1 MSDALIFVWTQFAQI
16 YAAYWTYVF
25 PSSGGMDPATKHGPQ
40 SRATRG
46 RITIGMNSFSKFSN
60 RLRGQSRALLI
71 GSAML
76 VTTLFAAP
84 AALALEPAGGFAD
97 VAAIALPAYV
107 DIATTQTAA
116 GPGRPNAPEG
126 GPFDEFFRDFFEGLP
141 DQGQG
146 RRIGSQGSG
155 FVIDPSGIIVTNNHV
170 VAGADQVVVV
180 FTDGTRLP
188 ATILGRDERA
198 DLAVLKVDAGEDL
211 PFIKWGDSDGAR
223 IGDWIVAIGNPFGLG
238 GTITAGIIS
247 ARARNINAG
256 PYDQFIQTDASINQG
271 NSGGPLINL
280 AGEVIGINT
289 AIYSPTG
296 ASVGLGFAIPSNL
309 ARPIVDQL
317 VEFGRARRGWLGVR
331 IQRVT
336 DEIAE
341 GLELDTPRGALIA
354 GLTVDGPA
362 GRGGIEVGDVVLS
375 FAGEEVPDMRSLPLI
390 VAQTTP
396 DELVEVE
403 VWRDGGLVTLEMR
416 VGELTDVAV
425 AALQEEPE
433 PLPPVGGVK
442 ALGLT
447 LTQITPDLRQQFGI
461 GGEISGVVITDVIDG
476 TDAAARR
483 IQPGD
488 VILEVAQQEV
498 SSPDQVTSLVE
509 ARRASNLSSVLMLIQ
524 EPNGDLRFVS
534 LSLNQG

>member
-1 MSDALIFVWTQFAQI
+1 
-16 YAAYWTYVF
+16 
-25 PSSGGMDPATKHGPQ
+25 
-40 SRATRG
+40 
-46 RITIGMNSFSKFSN
+46 MNSFSKISN
-60 RLRGQSRALLI
+60 RLRGQSRALTF

-84 AALALEPAGGFAD
+84 AALALEPSGGFAD

-107 DIATTQTAA
+107 DIATTQMVA
-116 GPGRPNAPEG
+116 GEARPNFPEG
-126 GPFDEFFRDFFEGLP
+126 GPFDEFFRDFF
-141 DQGQG
+141 DQAPGQGQSQG

-188 ATILGRDERA
+188 AIILGRDERA

-211 PFIKWGDSDGAR
+211 PFINWGDSDAAR

-280 AGEVIGINT
+280 AGEVVGINT

-296 ASVGLGFAIPSNL
+296 ASVGIGFAIPSNL

-317 VEFGRARRGWLGVR
+317 VEFGHARRGWLGVR

-336 DEIAE
+336 AEIAE

-375 FAGEEVPDMRSLPLI
+375 FAGKEVPDMRSLPLI

-447 LTQITPDLRQQFGI
+447 LTDITPDLRKQFGI

-498 SSPDQVTSLVE
+498 SSPDQVMALVE

-534 LSLNQG
+534 LSLKQG